1 MSQGIGGRIGGRMEQ
16 QDNGLPNY
24 NPQMMYQQNMPGDQP
39 EMGWQ
44 REPKP
49 VQTKK
54 IISQSAF
61 ALFIMGVA
69 IILVQGIIEWLIKQY
84 QPAILETNWYVW
96 ALTAFTVVGIG
107 LPIFYFMTR
116 QIPVAPKGE
125 VIKLKPSTFFMIF
138 FICTAVMYI
147 TNYFSIFITF
157 LIALAKGENFMDLNP
172 LTEVFQ
178 NSNYILT
185 LLYASI
191 VAPITE
197 ELIFRKLL
205 LDRLRRYGD
214 VPAILMTGLAFGL
227 FHMNLSQFFY
237 AAALGFVFAYVTI
250 RTNTVRYSIFLHCM
264 INFIGSAMTPLATT
278 KNLLVTFGMAL
289 WVFSAITVGIVL
301 LALNWRRIN
310 LVRGIPLEKKSGY
323 FLNAGTILY
332 TLMCL
337 IMIVIV
343 TVS

>member
-1 MSQGIGGRIGGRMEQ
+1 MEQ
-16 QDNGLPNY
+16 QENGQQNY
-24 NPQMMYQQNMPGDQP
+24 NPQMMYQQNIP
-39 EMGWQ
+39 EYRPEADWQ

-49 VQTKK
+49 TQSKK

-61 ALFIMGVA
+61 ALFIMGLAVT
-69 IILVQGIIEWLIKQY
+69 LVQGIVESLLSRL
-84 QPAILETNWYVW
+84 QPAILDTNWYVW
-96 ALTAFTVVGIG
+96 ALTAFTVVGVG
-107 LPIFYFMTR
+107 LPVFYFMTR
-116 QIPVAPKGE
+116 RIPASPKGE
-125 VIKLKPSTFFMIF
+125 VVKLKPSTFFMIF

-172 LTEVFQ
+172 LIDVFN
-178 NSNYILT
+178 NSNYVLT

-205 LDRLRRYGD
+205 LDKLRRYGD

-237 AAALGFVFAYVTI
+237 AAALGFIFAYVTI
-250 RTNTVRYSIFLHCM
+250 RTNTVRYSILLHCM
-264 INFIGSAMTPLATT
+264 INFIGAVVTPLVST
-278 KNLLVTFGMAL
+278 KNLIVTFGMAL
-289 WVFSAITVGIVL
+289 WVFSAITVGVVL
-301 LALNWRRIN
+301 LALNWRKIT
-310 LVRGIPLEKKSGY
+310 LMRGVPLEKKSGY
-323 FLNAGTILY
+323 VLNTGTILY

-337 IMIVIV
+337 VIIVIV